1 MDRFNAR
8 LVSTIA
14 EILTE
19 IDLEN
24 AQEQC
29 ELNAIAHRLKEL
41 SVGTA
46 DDLCC
51 ERIRREL
58 DSMQPPVLTKKRL
71 Q

>member
-19 IDLEN
+19 IDLED

-29 ELNAIAHRLKEL
+29 ELNAIARRLKEL

-58 DSMQPPVLTKKRL
+58 SDLQPAKLAKKRL